1 MDEDAQSLS
10 AGEPIEPNPDDKSE
24 HDSAPTPSTQP
35 GASSASTKG
44 RAASQGRVKK
54 GNLGLDLAQMQWLR
68 TMDNGA
74 FLENDTIKL
83 LRSTKPKSKYAY
95 NTVVSIVRTV
105 VDMTKVGWLPDTA
118 PEIARGTKIRYSA
131 IGRFIG
137 RGAGWVGS
145 AVKLNDQLDVYK
157 MHPEVRS
164 ELRKHRNGLV
174 GVKTLLKAIKDAVD
188 GGEDGEG
195 NDAGNGGDGEGDDD
209 DDGDEDENENEEERR
224 DKSDSQDGE
233 DEDVD
238 EAEMPPRG
246 VNYGCRIIDKSDDDM
261 D

>member
-1 MDEDAQSLS
+1 MLSES
-10 AGEPIEPNPDDKSE
+10 AGDPCDPKLDDKME
-24 HDSAPTPSTQP
+24 PDSAPTPSAQP

-54 GNLGLDLAQMQWLR
+54 GNLSLDLAQVQWLR
-68 TMDNGA
+68 TVDNGA
-74 FLENDTIKL
+74 FLENETIKL
-83 LRSTKPKSKYAY
+83 LRSTKPKSKYPY

-145 AVKLNDQLDVYK
+145 AVKLNDQLEAYK

-164 ELRKHRNGLV
+164 QLRKHRDGLV

-195 NDAGNGGDGEGDDD
+195 DGDG
-209 DDGDEDENENEEERR
+209 DGVHGEEDEEEDEEEEVNENENEKARGDNE
-224 DKSDSQDGE
+224 SPDGE
-233 DEDVD
+233 DADFY

-246 VNYGCRIIDKSDDDM
+246 VNYGRRIIEDSESDGDM

>member
-1 MDEDAQSLS
+1 MDEDALSPS
-10 AGEPIEPNPDDKSE
+10 AGEPSEPKPNDKPE
-24 HDSAPTPSTQP
+24 DDSAPTRSAQP
-35 GASSASTKG
+35 EASSASTKG

-83 LRSTKPKSKYAY
+83 LRSTKPKSKYPY
-95 NTVVSIVRTV
+95 NTVVAIVRTV
-105 VDMTKVGWLPDTA
+105 VDMTKVGWLLDTA

-209 DDGDEDENENEEERR
+209 DDGDEDENENEEERG
-224 DKSDSQDGE
+224 DKNNSQDGE

-246 VNYGCRIIDKSDDDM
+246 VNYGRRIIDESDDDM